1 MSNDIITLTVPAK
14 PEYVM
19 VARLTSAAFASRLGF
34 DIDQIEDIKMS
45 VAEAIILV
53 LNQVERP
60 MELLIRFENLNEE
73 IHIDI
78 SGQGEWVE
86 SNVSVQDIDQAQ
98 LSRYIL
104 GSMMDNVEFKTDNG
118 IMRAVCMHKGCGGSN

>member
-34 DIDQIEDIKMS
+34 DVDQIEDIKMS

-53 LNQVERP
+53 LNQVVRP

>member
-34 DIDQIEDIKMS
+34 DVDQIEDIKMS

-53 LNQVERP
+53 LNQVVRP

-78 SGQGEWVE
+78 SGQGEWIE

>member
-1 MSNDIITLTVPAK
+1 
-14 PEYVM
+14 
-19 VARLTSAAFASRLGF
+19 
-34 DIDQIEDIKMS
+34 MS
-45 VAEAIILV
+45 VAEATILV
-53 LNQVERP
+53 LNQVVRP
-60 MELLIRFENLNEE
+60 MELLIKFEHLNEE

>member
-53 LNQVERP
+53 LNQVVRP